1 MALIKTGTETATV
14 TETENVTETVT
25 ETVTAAETKD
35 VAVKETAA
43 APAVASKPG
52 SFWLT
57 SPAIQQIVDEADTQT
72 FDRIVGS
79 SGNLKL
85 YSTNKSVGN
94 WITFQ
99 VMAEKRKRS
108 ISPNGPSGDTEQKQY
123 FAAAYD
129 NQLSS
134 RGNDIEED
142 LAIAKDA
149 GYDKAKISE
158 YLDLYVMVTGTADE
172 SVDLVGEIVTIQL
185 ASVAKSAWISFKS
198 GLQIKAEMGMLNL
211 GNDGKPPVL
220 KAFAK
225 AETNQARQDY
235 TTIKFALA

>member
-14 TETENVTETVT
+14 TETENVT

-108 ISPNGPSGDTEQKQY
+108 ISPNGPSGILSRNSTLLQLMTISCRLVAMTLKKTLLLPKTLVMIKQRSL
-123 FAAAYD
+123 
-129 NQLSS
+129 NTLTS
-134 RGNDIEED
+134 
-142 LAIAKDA
+142 
-149 GYDKAKISE
+149 
-158 YLDLYVMVTGTADE
+158 
-172 SVDLVGEIVTIQL
+172 
-185 ASVAKSAWISFKS
+185 
-198 GLQIKAEMGMLNL
+198 MLW
-211 GNDGKPPVL
+211 
-220 KAFAK
+220 
-225 AETNQARQDY
+225 
-235 TTIKFALA
+235 

>member
-14 TETENVTETVT
+14 TETETENVTETVA
-25 ETVTAAETKD
+25 AAETKD

-158 YLDLYVMVTGTADE
+158 YLDLYVMVVATADE

-198 GLQIKAEMGMLNL
+198 GLQIKAEMGMLKL
-211 GNDGKPPVL
+211 AEDGKPPVL
-220 KAFAK
+220 KAFAM
-225 AETNQARQDY
+225 AETNSRKQDF

>member
-14 TETENVTETVT
+14 TETENVTETV
-25 ETVTAAETKD
+25 AAAAPETKD

-43 APAVASKPG
+43 TPAVASQPG

-158 YLDLYVMVTGTADE
+158 YLDIYVMVVATADE
-172 SVDLVGEIVTIQL
+172 SSDLVGEIVTIQL

>member
-25 ETVTAAETKD
+25 APAAETKD

-108 ISPNGPSGDTEQKQY
+108 VSPNGPQGDTEQKQY

-158 YLDLYVMVTGTADE
+158 YLDLYVMVVATADE
-172 SVDLVGEIVTIQL
+172 SSDLVGEIVTIQL

-225 AETNQARQDY
+225 AETNSRKQDF

>member
-14 TETENVTETVT
+14 TETENVTETAT
-25 ETVTAAETKD
+25 APAAETKD

-99 VMAEKRKRS
+99 VMGEKRKRS

-149 GYDKAKISE
+149 SYDKAKISE
-158 YLDLYVMVTGTADE
+158 YLDLFVMVTGTADE

-185 ASVAKSAWISFKS
+185 AAVAKSAWISFKS
-198 GLQIKAEMGMLNL
+198 GLQIKAEMGMLKL
-211 GNDGKPPVL
+211 AEDGKPPVL
-220 KAFAK
+220 KAFAI
-225 AETNQARQDY
+225 AETNSRKQDF

>member
-14 TETENVTETVT
+14 TETENVTETVAAA
-25 ETVTAAETKD
+25 AAETKD
-35 VAVKETAA
+35 VAAKETAA

-158 YLDLYVMVTGTADE
+158 YLDLYVMVVATADE
-172 SVDLVGEIVTIQL
+172 SSDLVGEIVTIQL

-198 GLQIKAEMGMLNL
+198 GLQIKAEMGMLKL
-211 GNDGKPPVL
+211 AEDGKPPVL

>member
-14 TETENVTETVT
+14 TETENVTETAAAP
-25 ETVTAAETKD
+25 AAEMKD

-43 APAVASKPG
+43 ASAVASKPG

-158 YLDLYVMVTGTADE
+158 YLDLYVMVVATADE
-172 SVDLVGEIVTIQL
+172 SSDLVGEIVTIQL

-198 GLQIKAEMGMLNL
+198 GLQIKAEMGMLKL
-211 GNDGKPPVL
+211 AEDGKPPVL
-220 KAFAK
+220 KAFAM
-225 AETNQARQDY
+225 AETNSRKQDF

>member
-25 ETVTAAETKD
+25 AAAPETKA

-57 SPAIQQIVDEADTQT
+57 SPAIQQIVYEADTQT

-108 ISPNGPSGDTEQKQY
+108 ISPNGPQGDTEQKQY

-158 YLDLYVMVTGTADE
+158 YLDLYVMVVATADE
-172 SVDLVGEIVTIQL
+172 SSDLVGEIVTIQL

-198 GLQIKAEMGMLNL
+198 GLQIKAEMGMLKL
-211 GNDGKPPVL
+211 AEDGKPPVL
-220 KAFAK
+220 KAFAM
-225 AETNQARQDY
+225 AETNSRKQDF